1 VRIQRYPR
9 NSRNRALKWTFP
21 FNKEGRRYKGQ
32 GLMSTTQF
40 PRRAKSSPLRR
51 ISRSLAPSP
60 IVAPGGR
67 QLSDILS
74 EFARTLLTDF
84 PIQGILDHLVGR
96 IVETMPI
103 TSAGVT
109 LISETVSPHY
119 VAASD
124 GAALA
129 YVKLQT
135 ALEEGPCIVAYR
147 TGKAVAIPDLR
158 DEDRFPLFGPQALE
172 AGLGAVFT
180 FPLCQGGIR
189 LGALDLY
196 RDTPGPLSDEAM
208 VVAQTLADVASA
220 YLVNAQVRAD
230 LLDSSARAN
239 DVALHDAL
247 TGLPNRALLI
257 ERIEH
262 ALRSSRR
269 SKNVVAVLFI
279 DLDRFKRVN
288 DSYGHQVGDDLLV
301 AVATRLTSML
311 RPGDTLARLSGDE
324 FIIVCEDLDEE
335 DQVEGIATRLAEA
348 ISSPFELGR
357 AAVDLTASI
366 GIAFAAP
373 DSNPEQLLHK
383 ADIAMYQVKRKGGA
397 QHHVIDV
404 HERELTEYNDSLQRD
419 LGHAVVRSELRL
431 DYQPIVRVED
441 GRVISV
447 EALLRWDHPEQGP
460 ITPAVLVPLAEQ
472 SGDIIGIGQWVLE
485 RACIDRHRWEDKTG
499 DGALVMA
506 VNVSAHQ
513 LMSSDFVAMV
523 EGILAATDTQ
533 AKHLCLE
540 VTESAFLEDSKR
552 ALAILSCLNRLG
564 VRVALDDFGTGYSS
578 LSYLREYPVDI
589 IKIDQSFIA
598 DLTEDTSS
606 RAIVAK
612 TIELAHLLKLIV
624 VCEGVETIEQYR
636 CVSALRSDF
645 CQGFYFSRPMAAE
658 TIDDTTD
665 SAATPWTIAA

>member
-1 VRIQRYPR
+1 
-9 NSRNRALKWTFP
+9 
-21 FNKEGRRYKGQ
+21 
-32 GLMSTTQF
+32 MSTTRF
-40 PRRAKSSPLRR
+40 PRRAKSSPPREAPR
-51 ISRSLAPSP
+51 GLAPTE
-60 IVAPGGR
+60 R
-67 QLSDILS
+67 QLSDVLS

-103 TSAGVT
+103 TGAGVT

-135 ALEEGPCIVAYR
+135 ALEEGPCVVAYR

-158 DEDRFPLFGPQALE
+158 DEDRFPLFGPQALK
-172 AGLGAVFT
+172 AGLCAVFT
-180 FPLCQGGIR
+180 FPLCQGGVR

-196 RDTPGPLSDEAM
+196 RDTPGPLSDGAM

-230 LLDSSARAN
+230 LLDSSARAK

-247 TGLPNRALLI
+247 TGLPNRPLLL

-262 ALRSSRR
+262 ALRRSRR
-269 SKNVVAVLFI
+269 SKTVVAVLFI

-288 DSYGHQVGDDLLV
+288 DTYGHQVGDDLLV
-301 AVATRLTSML
+301 AVAARLTSTL

-335 DQVEGIATRLAEA
+335 NQVEGIATRLAEA

-357 AAVDLTASI
+357 VAVSLTASI
-366 GIAFAAP
+366 GIAFAAQGS
-373 DSNPEQLLHK
+373 DPEQLLHRS
-383 ADIAMYQVKRKGGA
+383 DIAMYQVKRKGGA
-397 QHHVIDV
+397 RHHVIDV
-404 HERELTEYNDSLQRD
+404 HERALTDYNDSLQED
-419 LGHAVVRSELRL
+419 LGHAVLRSELRL
-431 DYQPIVRVED
+431 DYQPMVRVED

-447 EALLRWDHPEQGP
+447 EALLRWDHPKRGP
-460 ITPAVLVPLAEQ
+460 IAPAVLIPLAEQ

-485 RACIDRHRWEDKTG
+485 RACIDRHRWNDKTV
-499 DGALVMA
+499 DRELVMA

-513 LMSSDFVAMV
+513 LMSADFVAMV
-523 EGILAATDTQ
+523 EGVLAATNTQ
-533 AKHLCLE
+533 AKDLCLE
-540 VTESAFLEDSKR
+540 VTESAFVEDSKR
-552 ALAILSCLNRLG
+552 ALAVLTHLKQLG

-578 LSYLREYPVDI
+578 LSYLREFPVDI

-598 DLTEDTSS
+598 DLSEDTSS
-606 RAIVAK
+606 HAIVAK
-612 TIELAHLLKLIV
+612 TIELAHLLELVV
-624 VCEGVETIEQYR
+624 VCEGVETMEQYHH
-636 CVSALRSDF
+636 VSALRSDL
-645 CQGFYFSRPMAAE
+645 CQGFYFSRPMTADI
-658 TIDDTTD
+658 IDDTTG
-665 SAATPWTIAA
+665 AGRAPWTIAA